1 MATTKTLIVSLMICL
16 VLLVFAVPIVFQI
29 TYLNVLLVNYPIHL
43 SEVMV
48 LNTFDKQSLK
58 DLMNWMECKQTNCVC
73 DELLCDYCHSC
84 SLLVSD
90 NLVHCFMAD
99 EFSNMAK

>member
-16 VLLVFAVPIVFQI
+16 VLFVFAVPIVFQI

-48 LNTFDKQSLK
+48 LETFDIQRLEE
-58 DLMNWMECKQTNCVC
+58 LMRLERTDCVC
-73 DELLCDYCHSC
+73 DELLDKMLRCYIDDG
-84 SLLVSD
+84 LPTLIR
-90 NLVHCFMAD
+90 
-99 EFSNMAK
+99 